1 MVHKHHVFSVSLE
14 VFTLLFKN
22 QMFRL
27 INALSY
33 ADTLLLD
40 LLASNVILGIPT
52 SEVIFN
58 MLLGV
63 AAFLVEFAAI
73 FFLLPPE
80 ALLVILLHLGL
91 AFLLGLHVLDE
102 ALLLSGLTDLPGHA
116 FLVRLELPQ
125 ACLHP
130 QHLQTLLLLLDFR
143 FHDSD
148 IGT

>member
-1 MVHKHHVFSVSLE
+1 MSLE
-14 VFTLLFKN
+14 VFTLFFEN

-27 INALSY
+27 IYALSY

-40 LLASNVILGIPT
+40 LFSSHVILGIPT

-63 AAFLVEFAAI
+63 AAFLIEFAAV
-73 FFLLPPE
+73 FFFLPPE

-91 AFLLGLHVLDE
+91 AFLLRLHVLNE

-116 FLVRLELPQ
+116 FLVSLELPQ

-143 FHDSD
+143 FHDCD
-148 IGT
+148 VGT